1 MQDSDSP
8 RRLARFRARV
18 SDNASR
24 ACRLVDRR
32 RVADVGIRPDRSWP
46 ASGWSSRRTLMP
58 ISTALLRCLSYRR
71 VGEWPPRYMGDI
83 VVCGG
88 GVIGLISATML
99 ARDGHRV
106 TVLEADPDATPLGA
120 GRAWEAWQRR
130 GVAQFRQPH
139 NLFARFRQVCD
150 EELPGL
156 TERLVAA
163 GCVWVDY
170 LAAPPPALTG
180 CPPQD
185 GDAALRFVTG
195 RRPVFEAV
203 IAGLAADEPGLGRAA
218 RSPAGRAG
226 GGPVGGG
233 RGTARGRGGE
243 HRRRGV
249 EGRPGRGRD
258 GATQPVVAV
267 AYRAGRPRAAR
278 TGGGSRVRL
287 LHPLL
292 HRPGPASAARAGVG
306 GPGQRVGADPAWRQ
320 RHLVDHRV
328 RRQQRR
334 PAQGPAPSGA
344 VHPASSRPA
353 HCRRTG
359 STAPRSPTC
368 CRWPGYWIAIA
379 GS

>member
-1 MQDSDSP
+1 MGP
-8 RRLARFRARV
+8 LETER
-18 SDNASR
+18 ASR
-24 ACRLVDRR
+24 SVKSGRGCSVYGGHRGVWRR
-32 RVADVGIRPDRSWP
+32 R
-46 ASGWSSRRTLMP
+46 
-58 ISTALLRCLSYRR
+58 
-71 VGEWPPRYMGDI
+71 
-83 VVCGG
+83 
-88 GVIGLISATML
+88 
-99 ARDGHRV
+99 HRV
-106 TVLEADPDATPLGA
+106 DIGNDAGSGRTPGDGAGGRPGRHAAGA

-156 TERLVAA
+156 TRAACRGGMRVGGLPRRAAARAHRLPTAGRRRRAA
-163 GCVWVDY
+163 VRHR
-170 LAAPPPALTG
+170 PPPG
-180 CPPQD
+180 VRG
-185 GDAALRFVTG
+185 GDRWP
-195 RRPVFEAV
+195 RRRRARP
-203 IAGLAADEPGLGRAA
+203 AGAA

-267 AYRAGRPRAAR
+267 AYRARRPPAAR

-344 VHPASSRPA
+344 VHQRRRGLPAA
-353 HCRRTG
+353 GALARRR
-359 STAPRSPTC
+359 PRSPTC